1 MNFKKSLKDVV
12 VLVVICAVFATVLAA
27 VNSVT
32 APIIA
37 ERLEGAA
44 NQAYEAVM
52 PGATGFEDVDLS
64 SYTLPATVKEAKRE
78 KSGMGYALKIET
90 KGYAT
95 GMVLIVGVSSDGFV
109 TGATCIASGETWG
122 LEKTFGDK
130 TVGKDVNT
138 IVDVEAGATS
148 LTVNGYR
155 AGVKDALNAAIILG
169 GGSADL
175 RTPEEIL
182 NDNLNAALG
191 TEGASFTKLFMVEIT
206 EGVDKIYSADNG
218 KGYVCVI
225 GEEFIGVGEDGV
237 ALGDSA
243 NKAVAEAAVAIV
255 DATETK
261 EVTLTDEYKKSF
273 TSITEVGY
281 TVVTKVQ
288 KTLSGNYIVD
298 LETDGFGV
306 LGDDSGYISGSGER
320 MKIRVA
326 LSSEGKVID
335 AQTIYH
341 SETETYGGL
350 QLKDGAY
357 NSGFISK
364 TESEVSGVEIVA
376 GCTRT
381 TQAFKQAVLLAF
393 ETVTT
398 LEGGAENE

>member
-64 SYTLPATVKEAKRE
+64 SYTLPATVVEAKRE

-90 KGYAT
+90 KGYST

-182 NDNLNAALG
+182 RDNLMAALPEG
-191 TEGASFTKLFMVEIT
+191 GDKFTELFMVEVT
-206 EGVDKIYSADNG
+206 EGVDKIYAADNG

-225 GEEFIGVGEDGV
+225 GEEFIGVGENGV
-237 ALGDSA
+237 ALGESA
-243 NKAVAEAAVAIV
+243 NKAVAEAAAAIV
-255 DATETK
+255 KA
-261 EVTLTDEYKKSF
+261 S
-273 TSITEVGY
+273 
-281 TVVTKVQ
+281 VVTEIDISEYLNSSDRNIKKIFRSINSVS
-288 KTLSGNYIVD
+288 KTDSGNYVVVAKVTGYADNMIVKISISA
-298 LETDGFGV
+298 EGV
-306 LGDDSGYISGSGER
+306 
-320 MKIRVA
+320 
-326 LSSEGKVID
+326 VID
-335 AQTIYH
+335 ATCL
-341 SETETYGGL
+341 SSNETNGAEKTYGDKFIG
-350 QLKDGAY
+350 KTDEEADAVDTIGGSTMTTDAY
-357 NSGFISK
+357 KKAVGY
-364 TESEVSGVEIVA
+364 
-376 GCTRT
+376 
-381 TQAFKQAVLLAF
+381 AFDAITII
-393 ETVTT
+393 ETPA
-398 LEGGAENE
+398 EGGAENE

>member
-64 SYTLPATVKEAKRE
+64 SYTLPATVVEAKRE

-90 KGYAT
+90 KGYST

-182 NDNLNAALG
+182 RDNLMAALPEG
-191 TEGASFTKLFMVEIT
+191 GDKFTELFMVEVT
-206 EGVDKIYSADNG
+206 EGVDKIYAADNG

-225 GEEFIGVGEDGV
+225 GEEFIGVGENGV
-237 ALGDSA
+237 ALGESA
-243 NKAVAEAAVAIV
+243 NKAVAEAAAAIV
-255 DATETK
+255 KA
-261 EVTLTDEYKKSF
+261 S
-273 TSITEVGY
+273 
-281 TVVTKVQ
+281 VVTEIDISEYLNSSDRNIKKIFRSINSVS
-288 KTLSGNYIVD
+288 KTDSGNYVVVAKVTGYADNMIVKIAISA
-298 LETDGFGV
+298 EGV
-306 LGDDSGYISGSGER
+306 
-320 MKIRVA
+320 
-326 LSSEGKVID
+326 VID
-335 AQTIYH
+335 ATCL
-341 SETETYGGL
+341 SSNETNGAEKTYGDKFIG
-350 QLKDGAY
+350 KTDEEADAVDTIGGSTMTTDAY
-357 NSGFISK
+357 KKAVGY
-364 TESEVSGVEIVA
+364 
-376 GCTRT
+376 
-381 TQAFKQAVLLAF
+381 AFDAITII
-393 ETVTT
+393 ETPA
-398 LEGGAENE
+398 EGGAENE

>member
-64 SYTLPATVKEAKRE
+64 SYTLPATVVEAKRE

-90 KGYAT
+90 KGYST

-182 NDNLNAALG
+182 RDNLMAALPEG
-191 TEGASFTKLFMVEIT
+191 GDKFTELFMVEVT
-206 EGVDKIYSADNG
+206 EGVDKIYAADNG

-225 GEEFIGVGEDGV
+225 GEEFIGVGENGV
-237 ALGDSA
+237 ALGESA
-243 NKAVAEAAVAIV
+243 NKAVAEAAAAIV
-255 DATETK
+255 KA
-261 EVTLTDEYKKSF
+261 S
-273 TSITEVGY
+273 
-281 TVVTKVQ
+281 VVTEIDISEYLNSSDRNIKKIFRSIVSVS
-288 KTLSGNYIVD
+288 KTDSGNYVVVAKVTGYADNMIVKISISA
-298 LETDGFGV
+298 EGV
-306 LGDDSGYISGSGER
+306 
-320 MKIRVA
+320 
-326 LSSEGKVID
+326 VID
-335 AQTIYH
+335 ATCL
-341 SETETYGGL
+341 SSNETNGAEKTYGDKFIG
-350 QLKDGAY
+350 KTDEEADAVDTIGA
-357 NSGFISK
+357 S
-364 TESEVSGVEIVA
+364 TM
-376 GCTRT
+376 T
-381 TQAFKQAVLLAF
+381 TDAYKKAVGYAFDAITII
-393 ETVTT
+393 ETPA
-398 LEGGAENE
+398 EGGAENE

>member
-64 SYTLPATVKEAKRE
+64 SYTLPATVVEAKRE

-90 KGYAT
+90 KGYST

-182 NDNLNAALG
+182 RDNLMAALPEG
-191 TEGASFTKLFMVEIT
+191 GDKFTELFMVEVT
-206 EGVDKIYSADNG
+206 EGVDKIYAADNG

-225 GEEFIGVGEDGV
+225 GEEFIGVGENGV
-237 ALGDSA
+237 ALGESA
-243 NKAVAEAAVAIV
+243 NKAVAEAAAAIV
-255 DATETK
+255 KA
-261 EVTLTDEYKKSF
+261 S
-273 TSITEVGY
+273 
-281 TVVTKVQ
+281 VVTEIDISEYLNSSDRNIKKIFRSIVSVS
-288 KTLSGNYIVD
+288 KTDSGNYVVVAKVTGYADNMIVKISISA
-298 LETDGFGV
+298 EGV
-306 LGDDSGYISGSGER
+306 
-320 MKIRVA
+320 
-326 LSSEGKVID
+326 VID
-335 AQTIYH
+335 ATCL
-341 SETETYGGL
+341 SSNETNGAEKTYGDKFIG
-350 QLKDGAY
+350 KTDEEADAVDTIGGSTMTTDAY
-357 NSGFISK
+357 KKAVGY
-364 TESEVSGVEIVA
+364 
-376 GCTRT
+376 
-381 TQAFKQAVLLAF
+381 AFDAITII
-393 ETVTT
+393 ETPA
-398 LEGGAENE
+398 EGGAENE